1 MKICNGCNRKCEIG
15 FEISECSNGKSEIA
29 PSVGGVIYWVY
40 DIYSTGVHRKL
51 FHGFVGTEREKAR
64 LKLLAAKQAKDIAR
78 YCEKQR

>member
-40 DIYSTGVHRKL
+40 DIYSTGVRRTL
-51 FHGFVGTEREKAR
+51 FTKFVGTDADKAR
-64 LKLLAAKQAKDIAR
+64 LIALTIKRAKDIAR